1 MITGACKLYYSGIKE
16 LSHLTI
22 TLNEIDILGKLDILG
37 WTKWCINA
45 GHNNKSPD
53 LGKTLCSGSTCLS
66 PFIEFMLA
74 CGLGSKKLIDAGLV
88 AYVDDNRFAQGL
100 KERVINSVSLEIPQ
114 TQQKP
119 KAP

>member
-1 MITGACKLYYSGIKE
+1 MCIRDRLYYSGIKE

-74 CGLGSKKLIDAGLV
+74 CGLGSKKLIDAGFKSDRKISASDWSGTL
-88 AYVDDNRFAQGL
+88 
-100 KERVINSVSLEIPQ
+100 I
-114 TQQKP
+114 
-119 KAP
+119 